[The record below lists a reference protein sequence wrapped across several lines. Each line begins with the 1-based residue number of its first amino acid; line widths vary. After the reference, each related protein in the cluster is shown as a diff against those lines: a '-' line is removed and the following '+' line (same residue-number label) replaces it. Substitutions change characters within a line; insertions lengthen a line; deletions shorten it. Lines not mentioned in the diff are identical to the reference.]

1 MLSAR
6 PHLDRICIAYSA
18 VFIFAPASGGFLI
31 RASAAKQNEF
41 VVIRTV
47 TIHLF
52 KHYRF
57 FLKKRKKKEEFSIWV
72 MAVQDDS
79 EVGRGGK

>member
-1 MLSAR
+1 MLYAR

-18 VFIFAPASGGFLI
+18 VLIFAPASGGFVSRVMQSEHLL
-31 RASAAKQNEF
+31 QN
-41 VVIRTV
+41 RMNLLLYAPLLHTYLH
-47 TIHLF
+47 TIDF
-52 KHYRF
+52 YKN
-57 FLKKRKKKEEFSIWV
+57 EFSIWV